1 MAQAV
6 SLWKAIQT
14 QQWRRLKPTSES
26 AAGGVRLRG
35 LKYLV
40 GELHRWDARW
50 EDWFHATGRKPIR
63 VIYEDFVDARAA
75 TVGRVLDELG
85 VDPPEPDRD
94 RRPMRRQADQ
104 LSSTWVAR
112 FRDDDAEHQF
122 AV

>member
-1 MAQAV
+1 M
-6 SLWKAIQT
+6 
-14 QQWRRLKPTSES
+14 
-26 AAGGVRLRG
+26 
-35 LKYLV
+35 
-40 GELHRWDARW
+40 
-50 EDWFHATGRKPIR
+50 
-63 VIYEDFVDARAA
+63 IYEDFVDARAA